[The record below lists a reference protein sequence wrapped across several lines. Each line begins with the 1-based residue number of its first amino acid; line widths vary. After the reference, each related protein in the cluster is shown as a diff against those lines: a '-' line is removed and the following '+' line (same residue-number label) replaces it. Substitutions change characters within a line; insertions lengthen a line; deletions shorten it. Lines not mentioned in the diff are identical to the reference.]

1 MLSINE
7 ISKSFL
13 GVNALKNVS
22 LQIRSNEVIGLIGE
36 NGAGKSTLMR
46 TLAGTLRPDSG
57 SMTLDG
63 RPLRLR
69 STRDAATYGIG
80 MVFQEQSLLLNM
92 SVAEN
97 IYLGQEGQFTRL
109 GIVNWRAMRHAA
121 RRQLAKIGVDI
132 DVSTRTSELTFA
144 ARQMVELAKA
154 LTLEE
159 TVSRELIILLDEPTS
174 VLTSADIDV
183 LFDRVRALK
192 SRASF
197 VFVSHRLDEVLRIS
211 DRVYTMK
218 DGEVLAE
225 HRACDVTAPQ
235 LHEIMVGRG
244 LQTEYYKEPRQK
256 KPRPEVALEACG
268 LGVRG
273 AFRGLDFKIHAGEIV
288 GIAGVVGSGREEVS
302 RTLGGFM
309 PQTEGVLKVDGR
321 AVQFTSPQQA
331 VQNGIGYIPRERR
344 YEGLVMFLSI
354 AENITL
360 ADLSSVMGNG
370 MISYRKERR
379 LATEWIRKLRI
390 KAPGP
395 DIACRKLSGGNQQ
408 KVVLARWM
416 TAGSRV
422 LILDHP
428 TRGLDVGA
436 KEEVYE
442 LVRDLCEQGVA
453 ILLLSDT
460 LEETIGLSHRVLV
473 MRDGEVTAHFDAAP
487 GNKPDQVDLV
497 REMV

>member
-1 MLSINE
+1 MLRVNG

-13 GVNALKNVS
+13 GVKALDNVS
-22 LQIRSNEVIGLIGE
+22 VEIRPNEVIGLIGE

-57 SMTLDG
+57 TMTLDG
-63 RPLRLR
+63 EPLRLR
-69 STRDAATYGIG
+69 GTRDAALHGIG

-97 IYLGQEGQFTRL
+97 IYLGQEDQFTRF
-109 GIVNWRAMRHAA
+109 GVVNWRAMRDAA

-132 DVSTRTSELTFA
+132 DVTTRTSELSFA

-159 TVSRELIILLDEPTS
+159 TVSRQLVILLDEPTS
-174 VLTSADIDV
+174 VLTAADIEV

-192 SRASF
+192 ARASF

-218 DGEVLAE
+218 DGEVVAE
-225 HRACDVTAPQ
+225 HRAADVTAPQ

-256 KPRPEVALEACG
+256 PPHPEVVLEADG
-268 LGVRG
+268 LGVNG
-273 AFRGLDFKIHAGEIV
+273 AFKGVDFKIHAGEIL
-288 GIAGVVGSGREEVS
+288 GIAGVVGSGREELS
-302 RTLGGFM
+302 RTLGGFL
-309 PQTEGVLKVDGR
+309 PQSEGVLKVRGEEVR
-321 AVQFTSPQQA
+321 LASPEQA
-331 VQNGIGYIPRERR
+331 VQKSIGYIPRERR

-354 AENITL
+354 AENISL
-360 ADLSSVMGNG
+360 ADLSSVMRHGIIDYG
-370 MISYRKERR
+370 KERR
-379 LATEWIRKLRI
+379 LADEWIRKLRI

-395 DIACRKLSGGNQQ
+395 DIACRRLSGGNQQ

-442 LVRDLCEQGVA
+442 LVRDLCEQGIA
-453 ILLLSDT
+453 IVLLSDT

-487 GNKPDQVDLV
+487 GAKPDQVDLV

>member
-1 MLSINE
+1 MLSVNA

-13 GVNALKNVS
+13 GVKALKDVS
-22 LQIRSNEVIGLIGE
+22 IEIRPNEVIGLIGE

-57 SMTLDG
+57 TLTLDG
-63 RPLRLR
+63 EPLRLR
-69 STRDAATYGIG
+69 GTRDAALHGIG

-97 IYLGQEGQFTRL
+97 IYLGQEDRFTRF
-109 GIVNWRAMRHAA
+109 GIVNWRAMRAAA

-132 DVSTRTSELTFA
+132 DVTTRTAELSFA

-159 TVSRELIILLDEPTS
+159 SVSRQLVILLDEPTS
-174 VLTSADIDV
+174 VLTAADIEV

-218 DGEVLAE
+218 DGEVVAE
-225 HRACDVTAPQ
+225 HRASDVTAPQ

-256 KPRPEVALEACG
+256 PPRPDVVLEANG
-268 LGVRG
+268 LGVKG
-273 AFRGLDFKIHAGEIV
+273 AFHNLDFKIHAGEIL
-288 GIAGVVGSGREEVS
+288 GIAGVVGSGREELS

-309 PQTEGVLKVDGR
+309 PQSEGVLKVRGEEVR
-321 AVQFTSPQQA
+321 FTSPEQA
-331 VQNGIGYIPRERR
+331 VKKSIGYIPRERR

-354 AENITL
+354 AENISL
-360 ADLSSVMGNG
+360 ADLSSVMRGG
-370 MISYRKERR
+370 AIDYGKERR
-379 LATEWIRKLRI
+379 LAAEWIRKLKI

-395 DIACRKLSGGNQQ
+395 DVACRKLSGGNQQ

-416 TAGSRV
+416 TAGSRI

-442 LVRDLCEQGVA
+442 LVRDLCDQGIA
-453 ILLLSDT
+453 IVLLSDT

-473 MRDGEVTAHFDAAP
+473 MRDGAVTAHFDAAA
-487 GNKPDQVDLV
+487 GSKPDQVDLV

>member
-1 MLSINE
+1 MLRVDG

-13 GVNALKNVS
+13 SVKALKNVS
-22 LQIRSNEVIGLIGE
+22 IEIRPNEVVGLIGE

-46 TLAGTLRPDSG
+46 TLAGTIRPDAG

-63 RPLRLR
+63 EALKLR
-69 STRDAATYGIG
+69 STRDAALHGIG

-97 IYLGQEGQFTRL
+97 IYLGQEGRFTRF
-109 GIVNWRAMRHAA
+109 GIIDGRAMRDAA

-132 DVSTRTSELTFA
+132 DVAQRTSELSFA

-154 LTLEE
+154 MTLEE
-159 TVSRELIILLDEPTS
+159 TVSRPLLILLDEPTS
-174 VLTSADIDV
+174 VLTAADIDT
-183 LFDRVRALK
+183 LFSRVRALK
-192 SRASF
+192 ARASF

-218 DGEVLAE
+218 DGEVVAE
-225 HRACDVTAPQ
+225 HAATDVTAPQ

-244 LQTEYYKEPRQK
+244 LPAEYYKEPRQRP
-256 KPRPEVALEACG
+256 PRPEVVLEANG
-268 LGVRG
+268 LGVKG
-273 AFRGLDFKIHAGEIV
+273 AFHGLDLKIHAGEIV

-302 RTLGGFM
+302 RTLGGFL
-309 PQTEGVLKVDGR
+309 PQSEGTLRINGESVR
-321 AVQFTSPQQA
+321 FASPEQA
-331 VQNGIGYIPRERR
+331 VRHSVGYVPRERR

-354 AENITL
+354 AANITL
-360 ADLSSVMGNG
+360 ADLSSVMRG
-370 MISYRKERR
+370 MAIDHGRERR
-379 LATEWIRKLRI
+379 LAIDWIRKLRI

-395 DIACRKLSGGNQQ
+395 DIACRRLSGGNQQ

-416 TAGSRV
+416 TAGSRL

-442 LVRDLCEQGVA
+442 LVRDLSESGVA

-473 MRDGEVTAHFDAAP
+473 MRDGEVTADFVAAP
-487 GNKPDQVDLV
+487 GAKPDQVDIV
-497 REMV
+497 RQMV